1 MKKKRGFTLIELLA
15 VIVILAI
22 IAIIA
27 IPIILNMIEESRK
40 GAARDTAY
48 GYIDSIEYTIGFS
61 DINANGYEN
70 VELPDNDDDKEF
82 YTVSEVNEQNVK
94 YRGKGPE
101 SGVVTIT
108 KRKVSSA
115 SLCIG
120 KYKVDYN
127 GKEVIKV
134 EKADNCKVDGADV
147 EDIEVVVNDEHP
159 CELATETKDN
169 KEYYYID
176 SAEDL
181 YKFSESVNA
190 GNDYSGKIVQL
201 RNNIDLSEYTSD
213 KKTKVCT
220 DNDNENGFTPVGN
233 GDKPFKGTFEGHG
246 KTISNLTIDRSSSN
260 YIGLFG
266 YANGAYIYGL
276 NLDNIKLHG
285 RTYVGGVAG
294 AIYSTT
300 IKEMVLSNI
309 DIEGSSYV
317 GGVTST
323 SSGTSSATSTVNNII
338 VSSGK
343 VKSGDRPASAFVPS
357 TAYSSNGSVIVGNV
371 TVTAGGNGA
380 DSGIISGN
388 WGSYSNGYYSNQAVY
403 NGSQLT
409 SGFNAED
416 ANDLN
421 FYELA
426 GFDTWIGGDND
437 ESGYYFDYDNDG
449 KIVIRAA
456 EVLPIPTDINKTLK
470 KDGEYYLIKNE
481 KDWKKATAFVNQ
493 SPKLKLTKN
502 LNFANNKFYMMGSGQ
517 NVFNGTFEGGAKT
530 ISNVTIN
537 AGQVNYSSLFGRTNE
552 AKIVGLNLTNFKATG
567 KQYVGGIAGFT
578 DSTTIQEIIISNVD
592 LNGHSYIGGT
602 VGRTTGTSEKPT
614 IVDGVIVRGA
624 KIVGADRPTSA
635 FVPSTGN
642 SDNKNVIVESATVN
656 ASGNTNDSG
665 IIAGDP
671 SWGRY
676 SNGYY
681 SNQCIY
687 NGNNVTGGFDVKD
700 TNDLNFYELTGL
712 DTWIDGDNNNNGY
725 YFDYDTNK
733 KVVLKSVGENPIPTS
748 LDDTFEKEG
757 NYYLIANEDDWK
769 NATAF
774 ASKSPKFKLKGNL
787 DFENS
792 PFYMIGGDDNAFNG
806 TLDGGAKVMSNVTIN
821 ASKANFVGIS
831 GYPKEATI
839 VGLNLNNIKCTG
851 QTYVGGVA
859 GAAYSTTIREIA
871 INNVDLK
878 GSSYVGGITST
889 SSGTGDKP
897 GYIDNIVVKRA
908 TIVGADRPTSAFVPS
923 TGTTTNKNIIVEHA
937 NVTAGGNT
945 NDSGIIAGDPS
956 WGRYSNGYY
965 SNVCVYNEN
974 TTTNGFNSSNI
985 NNLNYYKDKVET
997 MYNGDQNNTG
1007 YFFDYI
1013 DNEVFVVKAYT
1024 TTNGSTSST
1033 AVVTHTNSSGSDTT
1047 APTCTLNHVI
1057 VINNGF
1063 EYSFSC
1069 TDETEIDKITSLFDH
1084 DPYNGQ
1090 YDSSSFNTIGTIK
1103 NGTIS
1108 NSNKTSSYTSR
1119 WTTANSNP
1127 PSKGTCYYFSFGG
1140 KDASGNYSVYHTD
1153 NCYQY

>member
-1 MKKKRGFTLIELLA
+1 MKNKKGFTL
-15 VIVILAI
+15 
-22 IAIIA
+22 
-27 IPIILNMIEESRK
+27 IILNMIENAKK

-48 GYIDSIEYTIGFS
+48 GYIDAIEYNNGFA
-61 DINANGYEN
+61 DIESKGYTMI
-70 VELPDNDDDKEF
+70 PDNDDEKEF
-82 YTVSEVNEQNVK
+82 YTVEEINEYNIK
-94 YRGKGPE
+94 YRGKGPD
-101 SGVVTIT
+101 SGVVTIK
-108 KRKVSSA
+108 KRKVYSA

-127 GKEVIKV
+127 GKEATV
-134 EKADNCKVDGADV
+134 EKSNECTGVPGD
-147 EDIEVVVNDEHP
+147 EEESEVIVPDEHP

-181 YKFSESVNA
+181 YKFSESVNG

-220 DNDNENGFTPVGN
+220 DGDNANGFTPIGN

-246 KTISNLTIDRSSSN
+246 KTISNLTIDRPSSN
-260 YIGLFG
+260 YVGLFG
-266 YANGAYIYGL
+266 YAHSATIYGL
-276 NLDNIKLHG
+276 NLDNIKYHG

-357 TAYSSNGSVIVGNV
+357 TAYSNNGSVIVGNV

-437 ESGYYFDYDNDG
+437 GSKYYFDYNKTG
-449 KIVIRAA
+449 EIVIKAT
-456 EVLPIPTDINKTLK
+456 EVSPIPININKTLQK
-470 KDGEYYLIKNE
+470 SGDYYLIKSE
-481 KDWKKATAFVNQ
+481 KDWKKATAFINDSV
-493 SPKLKLTKN
+493 KFKITKN
-502 LNFANNKFYMMGSGQ
+502 LDFKKNKFYMMGGNGTDNS
-517 NVFNGTFEGGAKT
+517 FNGTLEGGAKT

-537 AGQVNYSSLFGRTNE
+537 ASKVYYSGILGYAKE
-552 AKIVGLNLTNFKATG
+552 AKALGIHLKNIKVTG
-567 KQYVGGIAGFT
+567 NQYVGSLAGLV
-578 DSTTIQEIIISNVD
+578 DSTKTQEIILEKIDIKGNAYV
-592 LNGHSYIGGT
+592 GGLI
-602 VGRTTGTSEKPT
+602 GRTTGSSEKPSE
-614 IVDGVIVRGA
+614 VDGVIVRGA
-624 KIVGADRPTSA
+624 TIVGGDRPTSA
-635 FVPSTGN
+635 FVPSTG
-642 SDNKNVIVESATVN
+642 STTNKNVIVESATVTAGGN
-656 ASGNTNDSG
+656 ANDSG
-665 IIAGDP
+665 IIAGHE

-676 SNGYY
+676 SNGLY
-681 SNQCIY
+681 SNTCVY
-687 NGNNVTGGFDVKD
+687 NGNITTGGFDSTKD
-700 TNDLNFYELTGL
+700 TNDLNFYELVGL
-712 DTWIDGDNNNNGY
+712 DTWIAGDDNKNGY
-725 YFDYDTNK
+725 YFDYDSTGKN
-733 KVVLKSVGENPIPTS
+733 VILKSVEDDPIPTN
-748 LDDTFEKEG
+748 LDDTFEKDEK
-757 NYYLIANEDDWK
+757 NHYLIEDEEDWK

-774 ASKSPKFKLKGNL
+774 ATKSPKFKLTGNL
-787 DFENS
+787 DFENK
-792 PFYMIGGDDNAFNG
+792 PFYMMGGDDNFFNG
-806 TLDGGAKVMSNVTIN
+806 TFNGGAKVISNVTVN
-821 ASKANFVGIS
+821 ASKSNCVGVFS
-831 GYPKEATI
+831 YPQGAEI
-839 VGLNLNNIKCTG
+839 YGLNLNNIKMIG
-851 QTYVGGVA
+851 KQHVGGVA

-878 GSSYVGGITST
+878 GNSYIGGITST
-889 SSGTGDKP
+889 TSGTAQKSGS
-897 GYIDNIVVKRA
+897 INNIVVKNA
-908 TIVGADRPTSAFVPS
+908 TIVGGDRPTSAFVPS
-923 TGTTTNKNIIVEHA
+923 TGSYNSNSNVIVEHA
-937 NVTAGGNT
+937 TVTAGGNGA
-945 NDSGIIAGDPS
+945 DSGIITGY
-956 WGRYSNGYY
+956 WGSCSAGYY
-965 SNVCVYNEN
+965 SNACVYNGN
-974 TTTNGFNSSNI
+974 TTTNGFASSNI

-1127 PSKGTCYYFSFGG
+1127 PSKGTCYYFSYGG
-1140 KDASGNYSVYHTD
+1140 EDKAGNYSVYHTD